1 MSRGFN
7 FFNYMTYHMVR
18 DYFKA
23 KDQQK
28 KAVAKFEEKNYK
40 TASRAAEKWIKNVR
54 KFAET
59 SYGVHYSKELHYG
72 ATQALLAIAAEI
84 RQSDQNWNDH
94 RKILIDYIINSG
106 TDRKSVV

>member
-59 SYGVHYSKELHYG
+59 SYGVHYSKSCTTALRRHCWQLRQRYAR
-72 ATQALLAIAAEI
+72 AT
-84 RQSDQNWNDH
+84 RT
-94 RKILIDYIINSG
+94 G
-106 TDRKSVV
+106 TTTGKS

>member
-7 FFNYMTYHMVR
+7 FFNYMTYHLVR

-40 TASRAAEKWIKNVR
+40 TASRAASLP
-54 KFAET
+54 T
-59 SYGVHYSKELHYG
+59 
-72 ATQALLAIAAEI
+72 
-84 RQSDQNWNDH
+84 
-94 RKILIDYIINSG
+94 
-106 TDRKSVV
+106 